1 MPSEARRLYPTPH
14 LALRISSAPLFLRYI
29 LCNKLVSGSQT
40 FSRVF
45 PAKYSI
51 SEAGH
56 GTPRFAVDVAE
67 CGQLRAPCL

>member
-14 LALRISSAPLFLRYI
+14 LALCISSAPLFLSYI
-29 LCNKLVSGSQT
+29 LDNKLVNGSQA

-51 SEAGH
+51 SEGGH
-56 GTPRFAVDVAE
+56 GNPRFAVDVAE
-67 CGQLRAPCL
+67 VWAVQAPCL